1 MGILR
6 TDKVSGLETPTAV
19 TGSVVFDGT
28 GDYLAVTPINNS
40 FVNWW
45 QSDFTIEAWIYADSY
60 ADWWF
65 NDAGAGSDIPVMVGH
80 FEHDG
85 AVNYWSFGPVSDNT
99 VKFYYWKGSQNH
111 TFVTSDKVIVGE
123 WSHIAMTYSIAN
135 GAKLFINGRGTD
147 YISLSGT
154 PQADISAAEFNVGQ
168 YNSESITGYVS
179 NLRILNGTA
188 LYTSDFTVPAHALEV
203 IGDTGLLCCNNSDS
217 AGADGTGKTITVNGD
232 AAASTV
238 SPGLTRDFTYGTE
251 FNGVTTFDTQ
261 GYFVPPSGTTTE
273 RYVNVATQ
281 ASSSAR
287 GVFMGGLSSAPSGSV
302 QDVMDYVTV
311 TSTGNAADFGNL
323 TAATRIS
330 SSCSSTT
337 RGVRMGGFSD
347 PATVDVIDYITIA
360 STGNAQD
367 FGNLS
372 SAKHS
377 IGGSANSTRGLS
389 FGSSGLTNAIQ
400 FITISTTGDAQD
412 FGDMVD
418 GLGQVTGTAS
428 PTRCVMAGGEAPTR
442 INTMQY
448 VTIMSMGNAFDFG
461 DLTIAR
467 SGVVSLSSATRGLY
481 LGGELPASPSFT
493 NTVDF
498 VQIATTGN
506 AINFGDLDN
515 SNGMRLGAT
524 AASPTR
530 GLYAGGG
537 NDQPVS
543 NTAFTKIHLF
553 TIASTGNATDFG
565 DITVARFQMNNGT
578 VSSGHGGLG

>member
-1 MGILR
+1 VSFPGNGDNLSIGSAGDFNFLHNGA
-6 TDKVSGLETPTAV
+6 TDWTVEFWAYTGTATRQFV
-19 TGSVVFDGT
+19 WGTTGSSLQTGFYLQIMSAADAQSDATGVFALVGR
-28 GDYLAVTPINNS
+28 GAAGNYIGWGANNCLAVNTWHHIAAVFKS
-40 FVNWW
+40 
-45 QSDFTIEAWIYADSY
+45 SDKTLALYVDGREVD
-60 ADWWF
+60 
-65 NDAGAGSDIPVMVGH
+65 NDAG
-80 FEHDG
+80 
-85 AVNYWSFGPVSDNT
+85 T
-99 VKFYYWKGSQNH
+99 V
-111 TFVTSDKVIVGE
+111 
-123 WSHIAMTYSIAN
+123 
-135 GAKLFINGRGTD
+135 
-147 YISLSGT
+147 SGT
-154 PQADISAAEFNVGQ
+154 FAAANYSSSNSSYPFTVGKNIHG
-168 YNSESITGYVS
+168 NSNFMNGYIS
-179 NLRILNGTA
+179 NLRVVAGRR
-188 LYTSDFTVPAHALEV
+188 LYTSDFTPPVHALEV
-203 IGDTGLLCCNNSDS
+203 IGGTVLLCCNNSDTTGN
-217 AGADGTGKTITVNGD
+217 AFDPTAKAEATGKIITITGID
-232 AAASTV
+232 IRASTF
-238 SPGLTRDFTYGTE
+238 SPPLTRDFTGGTE
-251 FNGVTTFDTQ
+251 FSGVTVFDTQ
-261 GYFVPPSGTTTE
+261 GYFVPPSGTTE
-273 RYVNVATQ
+273 QQYVNVASN
-281 ASSSAR
+281 AVSAAR
-287 GVFMGGLSSAPSGSV
+287 GVFMGGLSSAPGSV
-302 QDVMDYVTV
+302 QDVMDYVTI
-311 TSTGNAADFGNL
+311 TSTGNAVDFGNL

-347 PATVDVIDYITIA
+347 PAAVDVIDYVTIA

-367 FGNLS
+367 FGNLT

-377 IGGSANSTRGLS
+377 IGGSSNSTRGLS
-389 FGSSGLTNAIQ
+389 FGSSGLTNTIEY
-400 FITISTTGDAQD
+400 ITIASTGDSKD

-442 INTMQY
+442 LNTMQY
-448 VTIMSMGNAFDFG
+448 VTIMTMGNAFDFG

-467 SGVVSLSSATRGLY
+467 SGIVSLSSATRGLY

-498 VQIATTGN
+498 IQIATTGN

-543 NTAFTKIHLF
+543 NTAFAKIHLF